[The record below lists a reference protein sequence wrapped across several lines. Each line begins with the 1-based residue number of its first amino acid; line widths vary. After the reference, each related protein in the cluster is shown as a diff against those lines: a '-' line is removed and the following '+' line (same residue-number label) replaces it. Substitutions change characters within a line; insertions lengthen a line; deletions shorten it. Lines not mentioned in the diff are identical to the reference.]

1 MSVTTDNFLLFFFFV
16 RGNKHLY
23 DLEVKPT
30 KGGGLISVTIDK
42 TPANSL
48 LELGTLDDVAQRFKA
63 QVVSVTL
70 KLRLYEA
77 LSYWCMGP
85 QATSV

>member
-1 MSVTTDNFLLFFFFV
+1 MGVTTDHFLLFFFFV

-23 DLEVKPT
+23 DLEVKPA

-42 TPANSL
+42 TTANSV

-63 QVVSVTL
+63 QVVGFTL
-70 KLRLYEA
+70 KLLLYEA
-77 LSYWCMGP
+77 LSYWCMRP
-85 QATSV
+85 